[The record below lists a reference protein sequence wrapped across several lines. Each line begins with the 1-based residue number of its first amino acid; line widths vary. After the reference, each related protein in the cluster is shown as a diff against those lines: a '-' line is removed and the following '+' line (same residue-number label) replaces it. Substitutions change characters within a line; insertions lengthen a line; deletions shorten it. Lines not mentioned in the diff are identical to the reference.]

1 MEKNKVVII
10 IPIYKKE
17 MTKTEKASLLQCLKV
32 LGNYDI
38 KFICPNSLDTK
49 NYEIE
54 LEKWEIN
61 ANFIRFE
68 DKHFNS
74 LSSYS
79 KFMLKKDLY
88 KKISTYEFMLI
99 YQLDAWVF
107 EDKLEYWCEQNFD
120 YIGAPWFEKYD
131 LSTKDTPM
139 MDVAGNGG
147 FSLRKIDSILKVLE
161 SNYHLSF
168 KEFLN
173 KVKKNKKISS
183 IINFPIF
190 LIKYL
195 LYLQSN
201 FFERTTIFEDVVFVK
216 YGPIFLKDFK
226 VAEPKVAL
234 QFSFEVNPSLLYEMN
249 NQQLPFGC
257 HAFEKYEYETFW
269 KNFIN
274 I

>member
-1 MEKNKVVII
+1 
-10 IPIYKKE
+10 

-32 LGNYDI
+32 LGKYDI
-38 KFICPNSLDTK
+38 SFICPNSLDTK

-68 DKHFNS
+68 DKHFKS
-74 LSSYS
+74 LFDYS

-88 KKISTYEFMLI
+88 KRISTYEFMLI

-131 LSTKDTPM
+131 LSTRDTPM

-173 KVKKNKKISS
+173 KVKKNKKISN

>member
-1 MEKNKVVII
+1 M
-10 IPIYKKE
+10 
-17 MTKTEKASLLQCLKV
+17 
-32 LGNYDI
+32 
-38 KFICPNSLDTK
+38 
-49 NYEIE
+49 
-54 LEKWEIN
+54 
-61 ANFIRFE
+61 
-68 DKHFNS
+68 
-74 LSSYS
+74 
-79 KFMLKKDLY
+79 
-88 KKISTYEFMLI
+88 
-99 YQLDAWVF
+99 
-107 EDKLEYWCEQNFD
+107 
-120 YIGAPWFEKYD
+120 
-131 LSTKDTPM
+131 
-139 MDVAGNGG
+139 
-147 FSLRKIDSILKVLE
+147 
-161 SNYHLSF
+161 
-168 KEFLN
+168 N
-173 KVKKNKKISS
+173 KVKKNKKISN

-201 FFERTTIFEDVVFVK
+201 FFERTTIFEDVVLVK